1 MQLVFGGKIIK
12 VDVLDEKGTLLHSA
26 EKGFVVPNNVAS
38 DEDGIIMIKGKNL
51 PEFDRNTI
59 VSVVT
64 TSKGGDRM
72 KYTCAVTV
80 SLNTQLNVKVM
91 RNNDMQLLEERRRFY
106 KLKFKADG
114 RALFYVR
121 EEKTVRYDV
130 PISIKIEDI
139 NVGGVFLVTEDD
151 EFLIDDMICVEIDL
165 FEDYPL
171 NAAARVIRI
180 QRDQDGNITGYGCE
194 FQGLTAAQED
204 YIGRFI
210 HKVQSEMHQ
219 KELAREERL

>member
-12 VDVLDEKGTLLHSA
+12 VDVLDEKGTMIYSA
-26 EKGFVVPNNVAS
+26 EKGFVVPNNLDS
-38 DEDGIIMIKGKNL
+38 DEDSIIMIKGKDL
-51 PEFDRNTI
+51 PEFDHNTI

-64 TSKGGDRM
+64 TSKGGDRV

-80 SLNTQLNVKVM
+80 SLDTQLNVKVLH
-91 RNNDMQLLEERRRFY
+91 NNDTQLLEERRRYY
-106 KLKFKADG
+106 KLKVREYG

-121 EEKTVRYDV
+121 EEKTVRFDE
-130 PISIKIEDI
+130 PIEIEIEDI
-139 NVGGVFLVTEDD
+139 NVGGVFLVTDGD
-151 EFLIDDMICVEIDL
+151 EFMIGDMICVEIDL
-165 FEDYPL
+165 FVDYPL

-180 QRDQDGNITGYGCE
+180 QRGEDGKISGYGCE

-210 HKVQSEMHQ
+210 YKAQSEAHQ
-219 KELAREERL
+219 KESAKEERI